1 MNIERFELE
10 RWMTTWELDVDFDIA
25 ESGILPLSLSELYE
39 LIGDELSSDLQSKI
53 LKTPLGYSEAR
64 GTLELRSILA
74 NTYERATA
82 EDILVT
88 TGAIE
93 ANFLLFNSLLE
104 AGDHVVAVSPAYQQL
119 HSVPRAIGCDLD
131 LWSVQTEGGFAYDLN
146 RLEALVRDDTK
157 LIVINTPHNPTGA
170 MLDESQLR
178 DVIAIADRVGAWILS
193 DEAYRW
199 LEHDGGEKLP
209 PPLHDM
215 TDRAVSVGTMSKPF
229 GLPGLRIGW
238 LVGNEG
244 IARKA
249 WGMRDYTSLSPAKL
263 SDIIAQ
269 SVIANRERIL
279 PRNAAIIAE
288 NMAFARQ
295 WFKDNADLATWT
307 EPRAGLLAMMKYNLP
322 VDSTTIADAL
332 ARDVRVMLAPGSS
345 FGLEGYLRV
354 GVGQR
359 PDLFAEGLR
368 RTATYFTAVR
378 EQTAV
383 SV

>member
-1 MNIERFELE
+1 MNIERFDLE

-25 ESGILPLSLSELYE
+25 ESGILPLSLWELYE
-39 LIGDELSSDLQSKI
+39 LIGEDLVSDLQSKI

-64 GTLELRSILA
+64 GTVELRSILA
-74 NTYERATA
+74 DTYERATA
-82 EDILVT
+82 DDILVT

-146 RLEALVRDDTK
+146 RLEALVRDDTR

-178 DVIAIADRVGAWILS
+178 EVIAIADRVGAWILS

-238 LVGNEG
+238 LVANEA

-295 WFKDNADLATWT
+295 WFNENADLATWT

-322 VDSTTIADAL
+322 IDSTTIADAL

-378 EQTAV
+378 EQNAV
-383 SV
+383 GV

>member
-25 ESGILPLSLSELYE
+25 ESGILPLSLAELYE
-39 LIGDELSSDLQSKI
+39 LLGDELASDLQSHI
-53 LKTPLGYSEAR
+53 RDTPLGYSEAR
-64 GTLELRSILA
+64 GTEALRSILA
-74 NTYERATA
+74 DTYERATA

-93 ANFLLFNSLLE
+93 ANFLLFNSLLQ

-131 LWSVQTEGGFAYDLN
+131 LWSVQTDNGFAYDLN
-146 RLEALVRDDTK
+146 RLESLVRNETK

-170 MLDESQLR
+170 MLDEAQLR
-178 DVIAIADRVGAWILS
+178 DVISIADRSGAWILS

-209 PPLHDM
+209 PPLHNM

-229 GLPGLRIGW
+229 GLPGLRLGW
-238 LVGNEG
+238 LVANQA
-244 IARKA
+244 IAQKA
-249 WGMRDYTSLSPAKL
+249 WGLRDYTSLSPAKL

-288 NMAFARQ
+288 NMSFARQ
-295 WFKDNADLATWT
+295 WFKQNANLATWT

-322 VDSTTIADAL
+322 IDSTTIADGL

-368 RTATYFTAVR
+368 LTATYFTAIR
-378 EQTAV
+378 EKSAV
-383 SV
+383 GV